1 MEGSCVLSK
10 LEQSVHHPRMNFLAP
25 VPSWNARGII
35 EPINP
40 IDPTSADRSPFRV
53 SLRQFVQA
61 FGTTGKRVAIL
72 QGLMRYRGELHQLG
86 ITTGF
91 QWLDGSFLERIEVIE
106 RRDPGDIDVVT
117 FFEMPIGQTQLTLKG
132 ARPELFPA
140 SAVEQAA
147 LKDKF
152 HVDGYTVA
160 LNSAPARLVARAAY
174 WYSMWSHRR
183 DQAWKGFVEIDLD
196 AAEDSQAIESLKALA
211 EMHALASAS
220 DGGMKEALAVSVAT
234 SSGGAP

>member
-1 MEGSCVLSK
+1 
-10 LEQSVHHPRMNFLAP
+10 MNSLAP

-35 EPINP
+35 EPVNSIA
-40 IDPTSADRSPFRV
+40 PTSADRSPFRV

-61 FGTTGKRVAIL
+61 FGTTSKRVAIL
-72 QGLMRYRGELHQLG
+72 QGLLRYRHELHQLG
-86 ITTGF
+86 MTTGF
-91 QWLDGSFLERIEVIE
+91 QWLDGSFLERIELIE

-132 ARPELFPA
+132 ARPELFPG
-140 SAVEQAA
+140 SAAEQAA

-160 LNSAPARLVARAAY
+160 LDSAPSRLVARAAY

-183 DQAWKGFVEIDLD
+183 DQTWKGFLEVDLGPT
-196 AAEDSQAIESLKALA
+196 EDSQAIEVLKALA
-211 EMHALASAS
+211 EEYALASVP
-220 DGGMKEALAVSVAT
+220 DEGMKEALAASSAS
-234 SSGGAP
+234 SSGVVS